1 MHSYALTSRH
11 QVLRRNQNTTRYRS
25 IAEGLGPISHTLFVA
40 LLVAIIG
47 LIYLSQLTRASEFGY
62 QVNDL
67 KDRQVELVTENQ
79 LLQDEAARL
88 QALERIKNSDVAKGL
103 ETVNQFEFTQTSNQ

>member
-1 MHSYALTSRH
+1 MQPYSLTSRH
-11 QVLRRNQNTTRYRS
+11 QILRRNQNATRYQT
-25 IAEGLGPISHTLFVA
+25 IAQGLGPISHTLFVA

-67 KDRQVELVTENQ
+67 KERRTELVSENQ
-79 LLQDEAARL
+79 SLQDEAARL
-88 QALERIKNSDVAKGL
+88 QALDRIKTSDVAKGL
-103 ETVNQFEFTQTSNQ
+103 EPVQEFEFANSN